1 MQGKHLRPLAQL
13 PKAAAQCAQA
23 GAAYGKCI
31 GARYQDVDKGM
42 CAAEFQAFRQ
52 CVTQAMKR
60 PARP

>member
-1 MQGKHLRPLAQL
+1 MQGRNLRPLAQL

-52 CVTQAMKR
+52 
-60 PARP
+60 